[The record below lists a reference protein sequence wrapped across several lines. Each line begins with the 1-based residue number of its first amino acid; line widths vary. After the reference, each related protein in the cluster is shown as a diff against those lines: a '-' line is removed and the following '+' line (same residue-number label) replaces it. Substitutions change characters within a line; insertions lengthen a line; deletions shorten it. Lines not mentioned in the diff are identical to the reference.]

1 MLGVTLARCCRTLIY
16 QEVLPDAVVE
26 HTNYVPHIYQFA
38 NAMSSN
44 VITFSGD
51 FNTSQLESNT
61 LVVISIDQVKHKLT
75 VDEII
80 DSSSVRVVED
90 ISALSGSL
98 DEHGNASLKH
108 RR

>member
-1 MLGVTLARCCRTLIY
+1 
-16 QEVLPDAVVE
+16 
-26 HTNYVPHIYQFA
+26 
-38 NAMSSN
+38 MSSN

-90 ISALSGSL
+90 ISAVSGSL